1 MSLYD
6 RAAQFSAFDALAG
19 YTDMVKEEQ
28 RLTDTQVQLEEHELE
43 RLNQKLSLISDVIAD
58 GHKPT
63 VTITYFVPDERKD
76 GGRYDSVTEEIKKID
91 PIKRRIVLTKAVGRG
106 GVNATIDIDKV
117 VNITGEL
124 VDYID
129 ETIG

>member
-1 MSLYD
+1 MN
-6 RAAQFSAFDALAG
+6 RA
-19 YTDMVKEEQ
+19 V
-28 RLTDTQVQLEEHELE
+28 
-43 RLNQKLSLISDVIAD
+43 VI
-58 GHKPT
+58 GRS
-63 VTITYFVPDERKD
+63 VFLTYFVPDERKD

-91 PIKRRIVLTKAVGRG
+91 PIKRQIVLTKTVGRG
-106 GVNATIDIDKV
+106 GVNSTIDIDKV